1 MCSATIMNMFEH
13 SHHYDGLPCFDVLAE
28 SLTRILSAPIYAEVT
43 GQWMSY
49 IGDFAYL
56 TVAMQHPEDESE
68 GTVVSAAAGLAHY

>member
-1 MCSATIMNMFEH
+1 
-13 SHHYDGLPCFDVLAE
+13 
-28 SLTRILSAPIYAEVT
+28 
-43 GQWMSY
+43 MSY